1 MNRKN
6 SLSHMLY
13 IACVIILASGCAAIR
28 PETDPTLDK
37 KALAFAKKAKS
48 YNQHIITS
56 KGTAWATLRTGTKYE
71 KFKIAW
77 AASFPNKI
85 RITFLISANPIET
98 IIATGEKITFISHT
112 GAHSRKS
119 YNSKD
124 PDMEKYINVPIKI
137 SEMILILLG
146 RLPVKNFDDTY
157 FAPSDPLLS
166 TIVLRQNGKPTA
178 KYLHYNDNKNCD
190 TLWLEDYNKTLVYK
204 METNT
209 YKIFGSDNIPARL
222 EIKDN
227 NNRKLTLEITNFISN
242 PSIKESVFQLTDHG

>member
-1 MNRKN
+1 MSRQNF
-6 SLSHMLY
+6 LSHLLY
-13 IACVIILASGCAAIR
+13 IACVIILVSGCAVIR
-28 PETDPTLDK
+28 PKTDPMLDK
-37 KALAFAKKAKS
+37 RALAFAKQAKS
-48 YNQHIITS
+48 YNQHIIAS
-56 KGTAWATLRTGTKYE
+56 KGTAWAILRTGTKHE

-77 AASFPNKI
+77 AAGFPNKI

-124 PDMEKYINVPIKI
+124 PDMEKYINIPIKM

-146 RLPVKNFDDTY
+146 RLPITNFDDTY

-166 TIVLRQNGKPTA
+166 TIVLRQNKKPTA
-178 KYLHYNDNKNCD
+178 QYLHYNDKKNWD
-190 TLWLEDYNKTLVYK
+190 TLWLADYNKALVYK
-204 METNT
+204 MKTT
-209 YKIFGSDNIPARL
+209 AYKIFGSDNIPAKL

-227 NNRKLTLEITNFISN
+227 NNRKLTLEIINFISN
-242 PSIKESVFQLTDHG
+242 PSIKESVFRLTDHG

>member
-1 MNRKN
+1 MSRKT
-6 SLSHMLY
+6 SLSHLLY
-13 IACVIILASGCAAIR
+13 IAGVIILISGCAAIR

-37 KALAFAKKAKS
+37 KALSFAKQAKS

-56 KGTAWATLRTGTKYE
+56 KGTAWAILRTGTKYE

-112 GAHSRKS
+112 GKHSLHS
-119 YNSKD
+119 YKSKD
-124 PDMEKYINVPIKI
+124 PDMKKYINIPIKM

-146 RLPVKNFDDTY
+146 RLPITKFDDTY

-166 TIVLRQNGKPTA
+166 TIVLRQKGKPKA
-178 KYLHYNDNKNCD
+178 RYLHYNDKKNCD

-204 METNT
+204 METNA

-227 NNRKLTLEITNFISN
+227 NNRKLALEITNFISN
-242 PSIKESVFQLTDHG
+242 PSIKESVFRLTDHG

>member
-1 MNRKN
+1 MNRQN
-6 SLSHMLY
+6 SLSHLLY
-13 IACVIILASGCAAIR
+13 IAGLIILVSGCAAIR
-28 PETDPTLDK
+28 PETDPMLDK
-37 KALAFAKKAKS
+37 KALTFAKQAKS
-48 YNQHIITS
+48 YNQHIISS
-56 KGTAWATLRTGTKYE
+56 KGTGWATLQTDTKYE

-112 GAHSRKS
+112 GKHSLRS
-119 YNSKD
+119 YKSKD
-124 PDMEKYINVPIKI
+124 PDMEKYINVPMKM

-146 RLPVKNFDDTY
+146 RLPVTKFDDTY

-166 TIVLRQNGKPTA
+166 TIVLKQKGKPA
-178 KYLHYNDNKNCD
+178 AQYLHYNDQKNYD
-190 TLWLEDYNKTLVYK
+190 TFWLEDYNKTLIYK
-204 METNT
+204 METKA

-227 NNRKLTLEITNFISN
+227 NNRKLTLRITNFISN
-242 PSIKESVFQLTDHG
+242 PHIKESVFELTDHG